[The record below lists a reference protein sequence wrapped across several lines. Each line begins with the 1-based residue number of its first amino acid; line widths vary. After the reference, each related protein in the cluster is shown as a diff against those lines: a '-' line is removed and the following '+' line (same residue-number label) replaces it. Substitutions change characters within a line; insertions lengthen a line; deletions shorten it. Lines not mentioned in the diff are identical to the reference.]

1 VTVTLGLGET
11 LVLCTDGVI
20 EARREGDLFGEAR
33 LVETVGRHRGAPVAR
48 IAAAVRDA
56 AQAHAGTLEDDLQV
70 LVVRR
75 AAAEAAG
82 EESAGRESASKDTAS
97 VQRTVR

>member
-1 VTVTLGLGET
+1 
-11 LVLCTDGVI
+11 
-20 EARREGDLFGEAR
+20 
-33 LVETVGRHRGAPVAR
+33 VAR

-75 AAAEAAG
+75 AAADTAGADTAGEEAAG
-82 EESAGRESASKDTAS
+82 HEAAGRYTAGDEAAGKDTAP